1 MTGLYSLGPEV
12 LFAAG
17 YSLFLLIIS
26 VALELAA
33 RRTHRYVR
41 TSRLVGFRYLKQV
54 DAWICSQGRHLWL
67 LGRDQSSNVATYRAD
82 PLDCNRC
89 PVKARCTTSDD
100 GRELTSFETRWPH
113 SEIERFQRGISLSLI
128 VLALF
133 IAALELARHH
143 ATGEAALLSSVIV
156 PGLALGSRILNR
168 FTKSKEEQS

>member
-1 MTGLYSLGPEV
+1 MNGLYSPGPEV

-17 YSLFLLIIS
+17 YSLFLLIVS

-41 TSRLVGFRYLKQV
+41 TSRLVGFHYLKHI
-54 DAWICSQGRHLWL
+54 DAWVCSQGKHLWL
-67 LGRDQSSNVATYRAD
+67 LGRDQNRNVATYRAA

-100 GRELTSFETRWPH
+100 GRELISFETRWPH

-128 VLALF
+128 VLALV
-133 IAALELARHH
+133 IAGLELLRHH
-143 ATGEAALLSSVIV
+143 AAGEAALLSSVIV
-156 PGLALGSRILNR
+156 PGLALGSRILNK
-168 FTKSKEEQS
+168 FIL